1 MEYSRSARDRR
12 PQGTDLRAGPPLS
25 GRGLACCYTG
35 CMVPLHI
42 LTLIATPA
50 PAPSILVL
58 QPDEE
63 PAGEGVSRIV
73 PIYIGAPEALAL
85 TSALEEQRFARPTTH
100 DLLLD
105 TIASLD
111 ATIDHV
117 LVNDVKNGVF
127 YARLTLSQHGRLI
140 DLDARPSDAI
150 TLAVRHGAPLYIDE
164 DVLDRASYPYLF
176 KQPIDEEA
184 VIGDFHDFLEG
195 ISPEDFEV

>member
-1 MEYSRSARDRR
+1 
-12 PQGTDLRAGPPLS
+12 
-25 GRGLACCYTG
+25 
-35 CMVPLHI
+35 MVPLHI

-63 PAGEGVSRIV
+63 PVSEGVSRIV

-85 TSALEEQRFARPTTH
+85 ANALEGQRYARPTTH

-105 TIASLD
+105 AIANLD

-117 LVNDVKNGVF
+117 LINDTKNGVF

-150 TLAVRHGAPLYIDE
+150 TLAVRLDAPLYVEE
-164 DVLDRASYPYLF
+164 DVLDKASFPYLF
-176 KQPIDEEA
+176 KQPVDEET
-184 VIGDFHDFLEG
+184 ILGDFHEFLEDV
-195 ISPEDFEV
+195 SPEDFEMQG